1 MIRSLLRRFAWW
13 IIQKINNP
21 DIPHV
26 IYKHECGSESVIP
39 LGKFF
44 PTWKEPAFECLGC
57 GCLTNRGIEARLVDP
72 EDEAIH
78 TRRKAGLTVLH
89 PQY

>member
-1 MIRSLLRRFAWW
+1 MKNLLSRLAWW
-13 IIQKINNP
+13 VIQQTDNLT

-26 IYKHECGSESVIP
+26 VYKHECGSESVIP

-44 PTWKEPAFECLGC
+44 PSWEEPAFECLGC
-57 GCLTNRGIEARLVDP
+57 GCLTNKGIQVRLVDP
-72 EDEAIH
+72 KDAEILESAQ
-78 TRRKAGLTVLH
+78 AGLIALH